1 MRPKASSSPTARCT
15 ASPPASG
22 PRTSRRRTA
31 WPAPSRPALSGS
43 TRTTSTIP
51 QRRSAATSSRGSGET
66 WDARRWTTIRSSRPC
81 GLDYECGVRNAE
93 CGIEGP
99 RSVNEAY
106 ICAALRTPVGKHGGA
121 LAGVRADDLAA
132 IPIKAVV
139 ERSGVDPLV
148 IDDVILGCTNQ
159 AGEDNRNVAR
169 MALLL
174 AGLPVEVPG
183 QTVSRLCGSGV
194 QAVASAAQA
203 IKADEGAVF
212 IAGGVENMTRAPYV
226 TLKTGEAWS
235 RRAPET
241 ADTTVGW
248 RFTNPRLKQ
257 DWTISLGETAE
268 VVAQRYKITR
278 AEQDAFAVES
288 QRPADAA
295 LKACVFTDGLV
306 WFPPP
311 DGTTFAK
318 DEYPRAG
325 TTLESV
331 AKLKPAFRS
340 DGTVT
345 AASSSGINDG
355 AAALL
360 IMGRSKAV
368 EGGGGRWQPLA
379 RVVATA
385 VAGVDPSCMGLGP
398 IPATQKVLKRAG
410 LSIEQI
416 DLIELNEAFA
426 AQAIACVRELR
437 LDPAKVNIY
446 GGAIAL
452 GHPLGATGA
461 RLLTTLVHALR
472 RTQSRY
478 GLCAMCIGVG
488 QGIAMI
494 VERA

>member
-1 MRPKASSSPTARCT
+1 MT
-15 ASPPASG
+15 
-22 PRTSRRRTA
+22 
-31 WPAPSRPALSGS
+31 
-43 TRTTSTIP
+43 
-51 QRRSAATSSRGSGET
+51 
-66 WDARRWTTIRSSRPC
+66 
-81 GLDYECGVRNAE
+81 
-93 CGIEGP
+93 
-99 RSVNEAY
+99 EAY
-106 ICAALRTPVGKHGGA
+106 ICAALRTPVGKHGGS
-121 LAGVRADDLAA
+121 LASVRADDLAA

-139 ERSGVDPLV
+139 ERSGIDPLA

-183 QTVSRLCGSGV
+183 QTVNRLCGSGL
-194 QAVASAAQA
+194 QAAASAAQA
-203 IKADEGAVF
+203 IKAGEGEVF

-226 TLKTGEAWS
+226 MLKSGEPWS
-235 RRAPET
+235 RKAPDV

-248 RFTNPRLKQ
+248 RFTNRRLKQ
-257 DWTISLGETAE
+257 EWTISLGETAE
-268 VVAQRYKITR
+268 VVAARYKITR

-288 QRPADAA
+288 QRRAEAA
-295 LKACVFTDGLV
+295 LKACVFTDELV
-306 WFPPP
+306 GVPLP
-311 DGTTFAK
+311 DGTSFAR

-331 AKLKPAFRS
+331 AKLKPAFKK

-345 AASSSGINDG
+345 AATSSGINDG

-360 IMGRSKAV
+360 VTAR
-368 EGGGGRWQPLA
+368 QTTPLA
-379 RVVATA
+379 RIVATS

-410 LSIEQI
+410 LTIDQI
-416 DLIELNEAFA
+416 DLVELNEAFA
-426 AQAIACVRELR
+426 AQAIACIRELE

-461 RLLTTLVHALR
+461 RLLTTLVHALGR
-472 RTQSRY
+472 RNGRF
-478 GLCAMCIGVG
+478 GLATMCIGVG

>member
-1 MRPKASSSPTARCT
+1 MT
-15 ASPPASG
+15 
-22 PRTSRRRTA
+22 
-31 WPAPSRPALSGS
+31 
-43 TRTTSTIP
+43 
-51 QRRSAATSSRGSGET
+51 
-66 WDARRWTTIRSSRPC
+66 D
-81 GLDYECGVRNAE
+81 
-93 CGIEGP
+93 
-99 RSVNEAY
+99 AY
-106 ICAALRTPVGKHGGA
+106 ICAALRTPVGKHGGS

-139 ERSGVDPLV
+139 ERSGVDPLS

-183 QTVSRLCGSGV
+183 QTVNRLCGSGL
-194 QAVASAAQA
+194 QAAASAAQA
-203 IKADEGAVF
+203 IKAGEGDVF
-212 IAGGVENMTRAPYV
+212 VAGGVENMTRAPYV
-226 TLKTGEAWS
+226 TLKSGEAWS
-235 RRAPET
+235 RRTPET

-248 RFTNPRLKQ
+248 RFTNPRLKKE
-257 DWTISLGETAE
+257 WTISLGETAE
-268 VVAQRYKITR
+268 LVAQRYMITR

-288 QRPADAA
+288 QRRAEAA
-295 LKACVFTDGLV
+295 LKACVFTDELV
-306 WFPPP
+306 PVPLP
-311 DGTTFAK
+311 DGTAVAK
-318 DEYPRAG
+318 DEYPRSG

-331 AKLKPAFRS
+331 AKLKPAFLR

-360 IMGRSKAV
+360 VMGGK
-368 EGGGGRWQPLA
+368 GGKGGTEPLA
-379 RVVATA
+379 RIVATA

-398 IPATQKVLKRAG
+398 IPAAQKVLKRAG
-410 LSIEQI
+410 LTIDQI

-426 AQAIACVRELR
+426 AQAIACTRELK

-472 RTQSRY
+472 RTKSRY
-478 GLCAMCIGVG
+478 GLCTMCIGVG
-488 QGIAMI
+488 QGIALI